1 VASLGCSGRQMAP
14 VQVTDNKK
22 VVSHLTSKIVFFS
35 GVRKNAKD
43 VASLGCAGRQMAPV
57 CVRQQESCK
66 SFNIKFFSSVVLE
79 RMQKTLSFFL

>member
-57 CVRQQESCK
+57 
-66 SFNIKFFSSVVLE
+66 
-79 RMQKTLSFFL
+79 